1 MRIIIHFS
9 RILMNT
15 KTTITLAPAAIAA
28 SLLLFASGPLVGS
41 QQALAQW
48 NGGWNGQSLLDV
60 FPQVST
66 SLF

>member
-1 MRIIIHFS
+1 MS
-9 RILMNT
+9 
-15 KTTITLAPAAIAA
+15 AAAIAA

-41 QQALAQW
+41 QQAFAQW